1 MRLFAWIALFCVGC
15 GGAEQA
21 LVVDVDNGEK
31 TAPAAVTVSVFN
43 AYGLM
48 GRSSF
53 DHPHLPGRLTIA
65 GMPATPQAVRV
76 AAAAA
81 DPLLLAGVRFDYFPL
96 TNVTQTLT
104 LQSDTLDSDGDGVP
118 DIVDDCPTVPD
129 PDQQNSDGQGG
140 GDACSG
146 DGGGFDLAPPPPGD
160 QSVVPVEQD
169 LSVITVKPGDDL
181 ATTLNPPPPQDMAKA
196 PIVVDMAKFVGVD
209 LLTPP
214 SDDMANIPI
223 VADGFENG
231 ITGATWT
238 TYQTNGFVSTTP
250 NYIHRGNY
258 SLHAEVNSISSGG
271 SATGQVVETIAVPL
285 PDLYVRV
292 FAYVLSGFDPASVT
306 ILTVEQ
312 AASPHKAINL
322 NLVGGSF
329 ATTNSVS
336 TSTTTTTATTPTM
349 PTNQWVCLEWHI
361 HSATDGFAKAY
372 VNGAEVSALTFV
384 EPLAPSPAFS
394 AVGIG
399 LAGTAASAEHDIY
412 LDDFAVDKY
421 PIGCTK

>member
-1 MRLFAWIALFCVGC
+1 
-15 GGAEQA
+15 
-21 LVVDVDNGEK
+21 
-31 TAPAAVTVSVFN
+31 
-43 AYGLM
+43 LM

-53 DHPHLPGRLTIA
+53 DHPRLPGRLTIA
-65 GMPATPQAVRV
+65 GMPATPEAVRV

-81 DPLLLAGVRFDYFPL
+81 DPLMLAGVRFDYFPL

-104 LQSDTLDSDGDGVP
+104 LQSDTVDSDGDGVP

-169 LSVITVKPGDDL
+169 LSVVTVKPGDDL
-181 ATTLNPPPPQDMAKA
+181 ATTSYPPPPQDMATSYPPPPQDMAKA
-196 PIVVDMAKFVGVD
+196 PVVDMAKFVGVD

-231 ITGATWT
+231 ITGAIWSS
-238 TYQTNGFVSTTP
+238 STGSVGVTP
-250 NYIHRGNY
+250 NYVHRGNY
-258 SLHAEVNSISSGG
+258 SLHAQTSAISAGG
-271 SATGQVVETIAVPL
+271 SSTAQVVETIGVPL

-306 ILTVEQ
+306 IVTVQQ

-322 NLVGGSF
+322 NLAGGSF
-329 ATTNSVS
+329 TTTNSVS
-336 TSTTTTTATTPTM
+336 TSTTTATATTPTM

-361 HSATDGFAKAY
+361 HSATEGFAKAY
-372 VNGAEVSALTFV
+372 VNGAEVSSLTLV

-399 LAGTAASAEHDIY
+399 LAGTTASAEHDIY